1 LGFSGFSFTNKPDN
15 FLAMRIIKL
24 LSLLFISW
32 LGMTFTVEAQ
42 PGEPISDISA
52 FCSEQKGFN
61 LLGKFDVSWSNTG
74 FTQKEFSTIKDLG
87 FNFVRLPIDYRTY
100 TQAGNWDNF
109 IETQVIKI
117 DQALQWGEQYKVH
130 VCINLH
136 RVPGYCVNSTTLP
149 ANQQLNLWTD
159 SVAQKAFV
167 KHWEY
172 FANRYKNIPAE
183 RLSFNLV
190 NEPSNVTEAVY
201 ISVMN
206 KAIDVIHSITPNRV
220 IFVDGLDYGRKIL
233 LTLKDKP
240 NIAQAMHSYDP
251 FQLTHYQADWV
262 SGSSDWPVPQWPMLN
277 VSNYLYGPWKSDF
290 KSTLTIQG
298 NFPAGTEVVVNVGQV
313 SSESTLRIMAGN
325 KTILS
330 KKFVCGPE
338 LGTDFTK
345 IVQNQWGYQ
354 NISNKDFT
362 ATLTEQ
368 ASKIV
373 FDNITGDWM
382 TINSISIKQG
392 DVVKTY
398 SLSDNTW
405 GKKQGTYQIDENGN
419 IKDSNG
425 TDLLPFGDYKNFFD
439 EARKNNIPVMVQE
452 FGVHNK
458 TPHSVAIAFL
468 ADLSAF
474 FREQNVGWALWNL
487 TGSFGILN
495 SSRTDCTYETYQSYK
510 LDREMLDALTK
521 SGTTSSSVIKKQNHF
536 KLFPV
541 PAKDILF
548 FSSDDING
556 MTKFEITDIAG
567 RLQNVFNIEIIGSD
581 IAKLDINGMK
591 TGIYLLSVTNNDNH
605 FTGKFLVE

>member
-1 LGFSGFSFTNKPDN
+1 MNLQ
-15 FLAMRIIKL
+15 KL
-24 LSLLFISW
+24 LILVFISW
-32 LGMTFTVEAQ
+32 ILPVFNSVAQ

-52 FCSEQKGFN
+52 FCSQQKGFN

-74 FTQKEFSTIKDLG
+74 YTQKEFSTIKDLG
-87 FNFVRLPIDYRTY
+87 FNFVRLPLDYRTY

-109 IETQVIKI
+109 IELQVAKI
-117 DQALQWGEQYKVH
+117 DQAIVWGEQFNIH

-136 RVPGYCVNSTTLP
+136 RAPGYCVNSTTLP

-159 SVAQKAFV
+159 SLAQKAFV

-201 ISVMN
+201 TSVMK
-206 KAIDVIHSITPNRV
+206 KAIEAIHKITPNRL
-220 IFVDGLDYGRKIL
+220 IFVDGFDYGRKVL
-233 LTLKDKP
+233 LSLKDEP

-251 FQLTHYQADWV
+251 FQLTHYKADWV

-277 VSNYLYGPWKSDF
+277 VSNYLYGPWKSEF
-290 KSTLTIQG
+290 KSTLTMQG
-298 NFPAGTEVVVNVGQV
+298 NFSAGTEIIVNVRQV
-313 SSESTLRIMAGN
+313 STESTLRIKAGN
-325 KTILS
+325 TTVYS

-345 IVQNQWGYQ
+345 IVETQWGYQ
-354 NISNKDFT
+354 NISNKDFSV
-362 ATLTEQ
+362 TLTGQ
-368 ASKIV
+368 ASVIS
-373 FDNITGDWM
+373 FENATGDWM

-392 DVVKTY
+392 DVVKTF
-398 SLSDNTW
+398 SLADNTW
-405 GKKQGTYQIDENGN
+405 GKKQGTYLIDENGN
-419 IKDSNG
+419 LKATNG
-425 TDLLPFGDYKNFFD
+425 DDLLPFGDYKDFFD

-458 TPHSVAIAFL
+458 TPHSVAVAFL

-474 FREQNVGWALWNL
+474 FRKQNVGWALWNL

-495 SSRTDCTYETYQSYK
+495 SSRTDCTYETYQGYK

-521 SGTTSSSVIKKQNHF
+521 SGTTNSSSF
-536 KLFPV
+536 KTKNDFQIYPI
-541 PAKDILF
+541 PANNELF
-548 FSSDDING
+548 FSADNFNG
-556 MTKFEITDIAG
+556 MTKFEIRDIFD

-581 IAKLDINGMK
+581 IVKLDLNEMK
-591 TGIYLLSVTNNDNH
+591 PGIYLLSATNNNKR
-605 FTGKFLVE
+605 FTAKFLVE